1 MPSNQCSAW
10 LHLAAACCTRYR
22 ALIEEDFE
30 LVEAKKNHKKI
41 TKKIKKKYQGNAW
54 LYLAAACRTRYL
66 ALIEEDFVLVEALPR
81 SSALLRSAAALLAH
95 HSLGAFLRRLC
106 SGAMKAL

>member
-1 MPSNQCSAW
+1 VQRVATPGGRL
-10 LHLAAACCTRYR
+10 LHTLPGADRGGLR
-22 ALIEEDFE
+22 ARRSEKKSQKNY
-30 LVEAKKNHKKI
+30 KKNS
-41 TKKIKKKYQGNAW
+41 KKKQGNAW